1 VGSDSE
7 REWLIVAVLNVSVVS
22 ADQEVWSGEASLV
35 IAKTI
40 EGEIGIMPGHQ
51 PMLAMLG
58 AGEVR
63 VTAVDGEKITVDA
76 EDGFLSV
83 DHNSIQVVAG
93 RAALIS

>member
-1 VGSDSE
+1 M
-7 REWLIVAVLNVSVVS
+7 AVLNVSVVS

-35 IAKTI
+35 VAKTI

-93 RAALIS
+93 RAALVS

>member
-1 VGSDSE
+1 M
-7 REWLIVAVLNVSVVS
+7 AVLNVSVVS

-35 IAKTI
+35 VAKTI

-63 VTAVDGEKITVDA
+63 VTATDGEKITVDA

-83 DHNSIQVVAG
+83 DHDSIQVVAG
-93 RAALIS
+93 RAALVS

>member
-1 VGSDSE
+1 
-7 REWLIVAVLNVSVVS
+7 VAVLNVSVVS

>member
-1 VGSDSE
+1 M
-7 REWLIVAVLNVSVVS
+7 AVLNVSVVS